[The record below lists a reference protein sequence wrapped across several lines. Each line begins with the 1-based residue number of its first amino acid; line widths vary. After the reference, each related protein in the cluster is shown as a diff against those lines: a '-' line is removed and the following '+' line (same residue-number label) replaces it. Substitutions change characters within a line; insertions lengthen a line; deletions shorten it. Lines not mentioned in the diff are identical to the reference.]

1 MKFLK
6 QSTQTIVPMGPFLLP
21 TDGVTL
27 VTSLVSALDHATTGI
42 FLIKNGGSG
51 AIRHQAI
58 AAATVYDSYGMYLV
72 TLDQTDTG
80 TLGRLRVYFAA
91 AASCLPVWEDFQV
104 LPATMF
110 DSLVTGSGGAI
121 PAAVAGANGGLPT
134 QNGTKLNQTVD
145 LTASQSIACSDK
157 TGFSLSATGA
167 DLILKTSTF
176 VAAIVAALNELATY
190 GLTALNGL
198 LVTTGIKA
206 ATIPAATLAN
216 GAHGGTAT
224 VITLQTP
231 IEANVASE
239 ADHDFTALQKTALN
253 AATPAS
259 VQNIPATGSGF
270 TALGDTRIANLNAT
284 ISSRSSHS
292 AADVWAVTVRSLSTF
307 GTLVADIATAVW
319 GAVTRI
325 LTAGTN
331 IVLAKGTGVTGL
343 NDLSG
348 GDVRTAV
355 GLASANLDTQLAALP
370 TDSDITAAVPTANGI
385 ADQVWNEAIAGH
397 VAVGSTGAKLNGV
410 GPGVGAI
417 TWEYT
422 LTNSLT
428 GLPIFDADVWVT
440 TDALGADVIA
450 YGKTNAM
457 GVVTFYLDA
466 GDYFVWRQK
475 SGWDFV
481 NPDSETVTP

>member
-1 MKFLK
+1 
-6 QSTQTIVPMGPFLLP
+6 
-21 TDGVTL
+21 
-27 VTSLVSALDHATTGI
+27 
-42 FLIKNGGSG
+42 
-51 AIRHQAI
+51 
-58 AAATVYDSYGMYLV
+58 
-72 TLDQTDTG
+72 
-80 TLGRLRVYFAA
+80 
-91 AASCLPVWEDFQV
+91 
-104 LPATMF
+104 MF

-145 LTASQSIACSDK
+145 LTGGQSIAAS
-157 TGFSLSATGA
+157 S
-167 DLILKTSTF
+167 
-176 VAAIVAALNELATY
+176 V
-190 GLTALNGL
+190 
-198 LVTTGIKA
+198 
-206 ATIPAATLAN
+206 PAVTLAN
-216 GAHGGTAT
+216 GAHGGAAAT
-224 VITLQTP
+224 IVLLTP

-284 ISSRSSHS
+284 VSSRSSHS

-410 GPGVGAI
+410 GPGAGAI
-417 TWEYT
+417 TWTYI
-422 LTNSLT
+422 LTSSIPP
-428 GLPIFDADVWVT
+428 GLPIADADVWVT
-440 TDALGADVIA
+440 TDEPGMNVIA
-450 YGKTNAM
+450 SGKTNAA
-457 GVVTFYLDA
+457 GAVTFYLDA
-466 GDYFVWRQK
+466 GTVYVWRQK

-481 NPDSETVTP
+481 NPQTCVVS